1 MHRVTPIGFKAE
13 PPSWAMGALS
23 FLRPAKEVPT
33 TWWSAADPMTTRPP
47 ARTLMIL
54 IIGLWIFGTG
64 DAMLIAA
71 GIGNTPWT
79 VLAEGIALN
88 ISWSVGQATFLVSI
102 LVLLLWIP
110 LKERPGIGTILNVV
124 FIAAAIEV
132 MVPRLP
138 VPDSQAMAVA
148 EVLAGVLLIGIGS
161 GIYLT
166 ANLGPGPRDGWMT
179 GLQRTSGIPIARVR
193 GGIEVSVLVLGWLMG
208 GTFREGTILFAVL
221 IGPVVAICLN
231 LAGRFCSPG
240 EVHG

>member
-1 MHRVTPIGFKAE
+1 
-13 PPSWAMGALS
+13 MGVLS

-33 TWWSAADPMTTRPP
+33 TWWSATDPMTTRPP
-47 ARTLMIL
+47 LRTLLFL
-54 IIGLWIFGTG
+54 IIGLWVFGTG
-64 DAMLIAA
+64 DAILIAA

-79 VLAEGIALN
+79 VLAEGIAVN
-88 ISWSVGQATFLVSI
+88 IDRSVGQATFLVSV

-110 LKERPGIGTILNVV
+110 LKERPGIGTILNAIL
-124 FIAAAIEV
+124 IAAAIEI

-138 VPDSQAMAVA
+138 TPETQIMAIA
-148 EVLAGVLLIGIGS
+148 QVLVGVLLIGIGS

-179 GLQRTSGIPIARVR
+179 GLQKVSGIPIARVR
-193 GGIEVSVLVLGWLMG
+193 GGIEITVLLVGWLLG

-221 IGPVVAICLN
+221 IGPVVATCLN
-231 LAGRFCSPG
+231 LAGRFGRPG

>member
-47 ARTLMIL
+47 AKTLMIL

-110 LKERPGIGTILNVV
+110 LKERPGIGTILNAV

-179 GLQRTSGIPIARVR
+179 GLQRASGIPIARVR
-193 GGIEVSVLVLGWLMG
+193 GGIEASVLVLGWLLG